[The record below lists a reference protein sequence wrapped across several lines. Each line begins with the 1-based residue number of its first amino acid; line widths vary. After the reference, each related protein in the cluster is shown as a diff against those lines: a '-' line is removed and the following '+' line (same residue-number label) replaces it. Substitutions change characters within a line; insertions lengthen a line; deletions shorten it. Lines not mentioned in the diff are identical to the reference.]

1 MPPPPKPH
9 FRCSSHRPLDVCNV
23 YNSRQVKLLVHEKE
37 KLEYPEFEDVFRD
50 DDDED
55 EDDDDMDD
63 ESGGDRL
70 ARMEARLAKRQAK
83 RNWEQNKIK
92 ILFEYEQFSFTGT
105 IGWMDE

>member
-1 MPPPPKPH
+1 M
-9 FRCSSHRPLDVCNV
+9 

-50 DDDED
+50 EEEEED
-55 EDDDDMDD
+55 EEIDD

-70 ARMEARLAKRQAK
+70 ERMEAKVAKRQAK

-92 ILFEYEQFSFTGT
+92 ILFDYEQFSFTGSCWT
-105 IGWMDE
+105 DTVCMCY